1 MKMNTKTNNKMLADM
16 NVYPIK
22 QPSGFDVNKSKIFA
36 FQKSVND
43 IFNIKSNVITT
54 VKNRQ
59 ISNDVQQELSNSLQK
74 DLHCS
79 WSMTDNVVTD
89 YVLPEQTK
97 IIGTTTMKTFNN
109 MDNLLQYFNSTED
122 FPEYYLGK
130 ADKMA
135 LCRCPQ
141 TGEESWN
148 NINYLLNKQPRKNT
162 IVKAQINVMDT
173 VYEKDFIFVKW
184 ETENFYEWK
193 MKSGNVLQLRQKFID
208 GLKPRDKKYLRM
220 HT

>member
-1 MKMNTKTNNKMLADM
+1 MDTKTKNKMLAEM

-22 QPSGFDVNKSKIFA
+22 YSSGFDVNKSKIFA
-36 FQKSVND
+36 FQKRIND
-43 IFNIKSNVITT
+43 IFNIESNNVTT
-54 VKNRQ
+54 LNNRQ
-59 ISNDVQQELSNSLQK
+59 ISDDVQEEIMKSLQK

-79 WSMTDNVVTD
+79 WSMTDNVVTG
-89 YVLPEQTK
+89 YNPPEHTK
-97 IIGTTTMKTFNN
+97 VIRDKTMKSFNN

-122 FPEYYLGK
+122 FPEYYFGK
-130 ADKMA
+130 TEKMA

-141 TGEESWN
+141 TGEETWN
-148 NINYLLNKQPRKNT
+148 NVNNLLNKEPRKNM
-162 IVKAQINVMDT
+162 IVNVQVKVNDT
-173 VYEKDFIFVKW
+173 VYEKEFIFVKW

-193 MKSGNVLQLRQKFID
+193 MKSGNILQLRQKFID